1 MFKIIHESINSLNSN
16 MFFAGIMM
24 LTLNIGSRY
33 VQLNL
38 SPSAESYLKYAI
50 TKEFLVFTIAWMG
63 TRNIYVALTLT
74 AVFVVLADYAFNDK
88 SNFCILPEKFK
99 KLQDSIDMN
108 NGVGIELS
116 KSKNIDEEKI
126 KNKIT
131 KWNLISCFIAAPPF
145 VVSASVCFCFFCLG
159 FAPPCEAS
167 RFLFANSE
175 NAAVADFEE
184 AAF

>member
-1 MFKIIHESINSLNSN
+1 MISKIHESISSLNSN

-74 AVFVVLADYAFNDK
+74 AAFVILADYGLNDK

-99 KLQDSIDMN
+99 KLQDSIDAN
-108 NGVGIELS
+108 NDKIISEL
-116 KSKNIDEEKI
+116 EI
-126 KNKIT
+126 KNAVDILEKAKKQRENRTQLGYLSFYDNSKI
-131 KWNLISCFIAAPPF
+131 
-145 VVSASVCFCFFCLG
+145 
-159 FAPPCEAS
+159 
-167 RFLFANSE
+167 
-175 NAAVADFEE
+175 
-184 AAF
+184 

>member
-1 MFKIIHESINSLNSN
+1 MFKNINESISSLNSN

-74 AVFVVLADYAFNDK
+74 AAFVILADYGLNDK

-99 KLQDSIDMN
+99 KLQDSIDSNNDKIISELEIKDAMN
-108 NGVGIELS
+108 ILEKAKKQRENRVQLGYLS
-116 KSKNIDEEKI
+116 FYDNVKI
-126 KNKIT
+126 
-131 KWNLISCFIAAPPF
+131 
-145 VVSASVCFCFFCLG
+145 
-159 FAPPCEAS
+159 
-167 RFLFANSE
+167 
-175 NAAVADFEE
+175 
-184 AAF
+184 

>member
-1 MFKIIHESINSLNSN
+1 MFKSINESDSSLNSN
-16 MFFAGIMM
+16 MYFAGIMM

-74 AVFVVLADYAFNDK
+74 AAFVVLADYGLNDK

-99 KLQDSIDMN
+99 KLQNSIDTN
-108 NGVGIELS
+108 NDKIISEL
-116 KSKNIDEEKI
+116 EI
-126 KNKIT
+126 KNAMEILEKA
-131 KWNLISCFIAAPPF
+131 KKQQDNR
-145 VVSASVCFCFFCLG
+145 VQLG
-159 FAPPCEAS
+159 YLTFYDNNK
-167 RFLFANSE
+167 L
-175 NAAVADFEE
+175 
-184 AAF
+184 

>member
-1 MFKIIHESINSLNSN
+1 MISKIHESISSLNSN

-74 AVFVVLADYAFNDK
+74 AAFVILADYGLNDK

-99 KLQDSIDMN
+99 KLQDSIDTN
-108 NGVGIELS
+108 NDKIISEL
-116 KSKNIDEEKI
+116 EI
-126 KNKIT
+126 KNAMETLEKAKKQQDNRVQLGYLSFYDNVKI
-131 KWNLISCFIAAPPF
+131 
-145 VVSASVCFCFFCLG
+145 
-159 FAPPCEAS
+159 
-167 RFLFANSE
+167 
-175 NAAVADFEE
+175 
-184 AAF
+184 

>member
-1 MFKIIHESINSLNSN
+1 MISKIHESVSSLNSN

-38 SPSAESYLKYAI
+38 SHSAESYLKYAI

-74 AVFVVLADYAFNDK
+74 AAFVILADYGLNDK

-99 KLQDSIDMN
+99 KLQNSIDTN
-108 NGVGIELS
+108 NDKIISEL
-116 KSKNIDEEKI
+116 EI
-126 KNKIT
+126 KNAMEILEKA
-131 KWNLISCFIAAPPF
+131 KKQQDNR
-145 VVSASVCFCFFCLG
+145 VQLG
-159 FAPPCEAS
+159 YLTFY
-167 RFLFANSE
+167 E
-175 NAAVADFEE
+175 NNKL
-184 AAF
+184 

>member
-1 MFKIIHESINSLNSN
+1 MFKNIHESISSLNSN

-38 SPSAESYLKYAI
+38 SPSAETYLKYAI

-74 AVFVVLADYAFNDK
+74 AAFVILADYGLNDK

-99 KLQDSIDMN
+99 KLQDSIDSNNDKIISELEIKDAMN
-108 NGVGIELS
+108 ILEKAKKQRENRVQLGYLS
-116 KSKNIDEEKI
+116 FYDNVKI
-126 KNKIT
+126 
-131 KWNLISCFIAAPPF
+131 
-145 VVSASVCFCFFCLG
+145 
-159 FAPPCEAS
+159 
-167 RFLFANSE
+167 
-175 NAAVADFEE
+175 
-184 AAF
+184 

>member
-1 MFKIIHESINSLNSN
+1 MFKTIHESISSLNSN

-99 KLQDSIDMN
+99 KIQDSIDTN
-108 NGVGIELS
+108 NDKIISELEI
-116 KSKNIDEEKI
+116 KSAMDILEKAKKQRENRI
-126 KNKIT
+126 Q
-131 KWNLISCFIAAPPF
+131 
-145 VVSASVCFCFFCLG
+145 LG
-159 FAPPCEAS
+159 YLS
-167 RFLFANSE
+167 LYDK
-175 NAAVADFEE
+175 VTI
-184 AAF
+184 

>member
-1 MFKIIHESINSLNSN
+1 

-74 AVFVVLADYAFNDK
+74 AAFVILADYALNDK

-99 KLQDSIDMN
+99 KLQDSIDTN
-108 NGVGIELS
+108 NDKIISELEI
-116 KSKNIDEEKI
+116 KSAMDILEKAKKQRENRI
-126 KNKIT
+126 QLGYLSFYDNVKI
-131 KWNLISCFIAAPPF
+131 
-145 VVSASVCFCFFCLG
+145 
-159 FAPPCEAS
+159 
-167 RFLFANSE
+167 
-175 NAAVADFEE
+175 
-184 AAF
+184 

>member
-1 MFKIIHESINSLNSN
+1 MFKSINESISSLNSN

-74 AVFVVLADYAFNDK
+74 AAFVILADYGLNDK

-99 KLQDSIDMN
+99 KLQDSIDSN
-108 NGVGIELS
+108 NDKIISELEI
-116 KSKNIDEEKI
+116 KSAMDILEKAKKQRENRI
-126 KNKIT
+126 QLGYLSFYDNVKI
-131 KWNLISCFIAAPPF
+131 
-145 VVSASVCFCFFCLG
+145 
-159 FAPPCEAS
+159 
-167 RFLFANSE
+167 
-175 NAAVADFEE
+175 
-184 AAF
+184 

>member
-1 MFKIIHESINSLNSN
+1 MFKSINESVSSLNSN

-74 AVFVVLADYAFNDK
+74 AAFVILADYGLNDK

-99 KLQDSIDMN
+99 KLQNSIDTN
-108 NGVGIELS
+108 NDKIISEL
-116 KSKNIDEEKI
+116 EI
-126 KNKIT
+126 KNAMEILEKA
-131 KWNLISCFIAAPPF
+131 KKQQDNR
-145 VVSASVCFCFFCLG
+145 VQLG
-159 FAPPCEAS
+159 YLTFY
-167 RFLFANSE
+167 E
-175 NAAVADFEE
+175 NNKL
-184 AAF
+184 

>member
-1 MFKIIHESINSLNSN
+1 MFKNIHESISSLNSN

-74 AVFVVLADYAFNDK
+74 AAFVILADYGLNDK

-99 KLQDSIDMN
+99 KLQDSIDSN
-108 NGVGIELS
+108 NDKIISELEI
-116 KSKNIDEEKI
+116 KDAMDILEKA
-126 KNKIT
+126 KKQRENRVQLGYLSFYDNAKI
-131 KWNLISCFIAAPPF
+131 
-145 VVSASVCFCFFCLG
+145 
-159 FAPPCEAS
+159 
-167 RFLFANSE
+167 
-175 NAAVADFEE
+175 
-184 AAF
+184 

>member
-1 MFKIIHESINSLNSN
+1 MFKSINDSVSSLNSN

-74 AVFVVLADYAFNDK
+74 AAFVILADYGLNDK

-99 KLQDSIDMN
+99 KLQNSIDTN
-108 NGVGIELS
+108 NDKIISEL
-116 KSKNIDEEKI
+116 EI
-126 KNKIT
+126 KNAMEILEKA
-131 KWNLISCFIAAPPF
+131 KKQQDNR
-145 VVSASVCFCFFCLG
+145 VQLG
-159 FAPPCEAS
+159 YLTFYDNNK
-167 RFLFANSE
+167 L
-175 NAAVADFEE
+175 
-184 AAF
+184 

>member
-1 MFKIIHESINSLNSN
+1 MFKIIHESISSLNSN

-99 KLQDSIDMN
+99 KIQDSIDTN
-108 NGVGIELS
+108 NDKIISELEI
-116 KSKNIDEEKI
+116 KSAMDILEKAKKQRENRI
-126 KNKIT
+126 QLGYLSFYDNVKI
-131 KWNLISCFIAAPPF
+131 
-145 VVSASVCFCFFCLG
+145 
-159 FAPPCEAS
+159 
-167 RFLFANSE
+167 
-175 NAAVADFEE
+175 
-184 AAF
+184 

>member
-1 MFKIIHESINSLNSN
+1 

-50 TKEFLVFTIAWMG
+50 TKEFLIFTIAWMG

-74 AVFVVLADYAFNDK
+74 AAFVILADYGLNDK

-99 KLQDSIDMN
+99 KLQDSIDTN
-108 NGVGIELS
+108 NDKIISELEI
-116 KSKNIDEEKI
+116 KSAMDILEKAKKQRENRVQLGYLSFYDNIKI
-126 KNKIT
+126 
-131 KWNLISCFIAAPPF
+131 
-145 VVSASVCFCFFCLG
+145 
-159 FAPPCEAS
+159 
-167 RFLFANSE
+167 
-175 NAAVADFEE
+175 
-184 AAF
+184 

>member
-1 MFKIIHESINSLNSN
+1 MITKIHESVSSLNSN

-74 AVFVVLADYAFNDK
+74 AAFVILADYGLNDK

-99 KLQDSIDMN
+99 KLQDSIDAN
-108 NGVGIELS
+108 NDKIISEL
-116 KSKNIDEEKI
+116 EI
-126 KNKIT
+126 KNAVDILEKAKKQRENRIQLGYLSFYDNAKI
-131 KWNLISCFIAAPPF
+131 
-145 VVSASVCFCFFCLG
+145 
-159 FAPPCEAS
+159 
-167 RFLFANSE
+167 
-175 NAAVADFEE
+175 
-184 AAF
+184 

>member
-1 MFKIIHESINSLNSN
+1 

-74 AVFVVLADYAFNDK
+74 AAFVILADYALNDK

-99 KLQDSIDMN
+99 KLQDSIDSNNDKIISELEIKDAMN
-108 NGVGIELS
+108 ILEKAKKQRENRVQLGYLS
-116 KSKNIDEEKI
+116 FYDNVKI
-126 KNKIT
+126 
-131 KWNLISCFIAAPPF
+131 
-145 VVSASVCFCFFCLG
+145 
-159 FAPPCEAS
+159 
-167 RFLFANSE
+167 
-175 NAAVADFEE
+175 
-184 AAF
+184 

>member
-1 MFKIIHESINSLNSN
+1 MFKSVHESISSLYSN

-74 AVFVVLADYAFNDK
+74 AAFVILADYGLNDK

-99 KLQDSIDMN
+99 KLQDSIDTN
-108 NGVGIELS
+108 NDKIISEL
-116 KSKNIDEEKI
+116 EI
-126 KNKIT
+126 KNAMDTLEKAKKQQDNRVQLGYLSFYDNVKI
-131 KWNLISCFIAAPPF
+131 
-145 VVSASVCFCFFCLG
+145 
-159 FAPPCEAS
+159 
-167 RFLFANSE
+167 
-175 NAAVADFEE
+175 
-184 AAF
+184 

>member
-1 MFKIIHESINSLNSN
+1 MFKNIHESISSLNSN

-74 AVFVVLADYAFNDK
+74 AAFVILADYGLNDK

-99 KLQDSIDMN
+99 KLQDSIDSNNDKIISELEIKDAMN
-108 NGVGIELS
+108 ILEKAKKQRENRVQLGYLS
-116 KSKNIDEEKI
+116 FYDNVKI
-126 KNKIT
+126 
-131 KWNLISCFIAAPPF
+131 
-145 VVSASVCFCFFCLG
+145 
-159 FAPPCEAS
+159 
-167 RFLFANSE
+167 
-175 NAAVADFEE
+175 
-184 AAF
+184 

>member
-1 MFKIIHESINSLNSN
+1 MISKIHESISSLNSN

-74 AVFVVLADYAFNDK
+74 AAFVILADYGLNDK

-99 KLQDSIDMN
+99 KLQDSIDTN
-108 NGVGIELS
+108 NDKIISEL
-116 KSKNIDEEKI
+116 EI
-126 KNKIT
+126 KNAMDTLEKAKKQQDNRVQLGYLSFYDNTKI
-131 KWNLISCFIAAPPF
+131 
-145 VVSASVCFCFFCLG
+145 
-159 FAPPCEAS
+159 
-167 RFLFANSE
+167 
-175 NAAVADFEE
+175 
-184 AAF
+184 

>member
-1 MFKIIHESINSLNSN
+1 MFKSINESVNSLNSN

-74 AVFVVLADYAFNDK
+74 AAFVILADYGFNDK

-99 KLQDSIDMN
+99 KLQNSIDTN
-108 NGVGIELS
+108 NDKIISEL
-116 KSKNIDEEKI
+116 EI
-126 KNKIT
+126 KNAMEILEKA
-131 KWNLISCFIAAPPF
+131 KKQQDNR
-145 VVSASVCFCFFCLG
+145 VQLG
-159 FAPPCEAS
+159 Y
-167 RFLFANSE
+167 L
-175 NAAVADFEE
+175 
-184 AAF
+184 AFYDNNKL

>member
-1 MFKIIHESINSLNSN
+1 

-63 TRNIYVALTLT
+63 TRNIYVAITLT
-74 AVFVVLADYAFNDK
+74 AAFVILADYGLNDK

-99 KLQDSIDMN
+99 KLQDSIDAN
-108 NGVGIELS
+108 NDKIISEL
-116 KSKNIDEEKI
+116 EI
-126 KNKIT
+126 KNAVDILEKAKKQRENRIQLGYLSFYDNAKI
-131 KWNLISCFIAAPPF
+131 
-145 VVSASVCFCFFCLG
+145 
-159 FAPPCEAS
+159 
-167 RFLFANSE
+167 
-175 NAAVADFEE
+175 
-184 AAF
+184 

>member
-1 MFKIIHESINSLNSN
+1 MFKSVHESISSLNSN

-74 AVFVVLADYAFNDK
+74 AAFVILADYGLNDK

-99 KLQDSIDMN
+99 KLQDSIDSN
-108 NGVGIELS
+108 NDKIISELEI
-116 KSKNIDEEKI
+116 KSAMDILEKA
-126 KNKIT
+126 KKQHENRVQLGYLSFYDNVKI
-131 KWNLISCFIAAPPF
+131 
-145 VVSASVCFCFFCLG
+145 
-159 FAPPCEAS
+159 
-167 RFLFANSE
+167 
-175 NAAVADFEE
+175 
-184 AAF
+184 

>member
-1 MFKIIHESINSLNSN
+1 MFKTIHESISYLNSN

-99 KLQDSIDMN
+99 KIQDSID
-108 NGVGIELS
+108 
-116 KSKNIDEEKI
+116 
-126 KNKIT
+126 
-131 KWNLISCFIAAPPF
+131 
-145 VVSASVCFCFFCLG
+145 
-159 FAPPCEAS
+159 
-167 RFLFANSE
+167 ANSDKIISELEIKSAMDILEKAKKQRE
-175 NAAVADFEE
+175 NRIQLGYLSFYDNVKI
-184 AAF
+184 

>member
-1 MFKIIHESINSLNSN
+1 MFKSINESVSSLNSN

-74 AVFVVLADYAFNDK
+74 AAFVVLADYGLNDK

-99 KLQDSIDMN
+99 KLQNSIDTN
-108 NGVGIELS
+108 NDKIISEL
-116 KSKNIDEEKI
+116 EI
-126 KNKIT
+126 KNAMEILEKA
-131 KWNLISCFIAAPPF
+131 KKQQDNR
-145 VVSASVCFCFFCLG
+145 VQLG
-159 FAPPCEAS
+159 YLTFYDNNK
-167 RFLFANSE
+167 L
-175 NAAVADFEE
+175 
-184 AAF
+184 

>member
-1 MFKIIHESINSLNSN
+1 MISKIHESINSLNTN

-33 VQLNL
+33 IQLNL

-74 AVFVVLADYAFNDK
+74 AAFVILADYGLNDK

-99 KLQDSIDMN
+99 KLQNSIDTN
-108 NGVGIELS
+108 NDKIISEL
-116 KSKNIDEEKI
+116 EI
-126 KNKIT
+126 KNAMEILEKA
-131 KWNLISCFIAAPPF
+131 KKQQDNR
-145 VVSASVCFCFFCLG
+145 VQLG
-159 FAPPCEAS
+159 YLTFYDNNK
-167 RFLFANSE
+167 L
-175 NAAVADFEE
+175 
-184 AAF
+184 

>member
-1 MFKIIHESINSLNSN
+1 MFEIVHESISSLNSN

-50 TKEFLVFTIAWMG
+50 TKEFLIFTIAWMG

-74 AVFVVLADYAFNDK
+74 AAFIILADYGLNDK

-99 KLQDSIDMN
+99 KLQNSIDTNNDKIISELEIKNAMDILEKAKKQQDNRVQLGYLSFYDSI
-108 NGVGIELS
+108 
-116 KSKNIDEEKI
+116 KI
-126 KNKIT
+126 
-131 KWNLISCFIAAPPF
+131 
-145 VVSASVCFCFFCLG
+145 
-159 FAPPCEAS
+159 
-167 RFLFANSE
+167 
-175 NAAVADFEE
+175 
-184 AAF
+184 

>member
-1 MFKIIHESINSLNSN
+1 MFKSINESVSSLNSN

-74 AVFVVLADYAFNDK
+74 AAFVILADYGLNDK
-88 SNFCILPEKFK
+88 SSFCILPEKFK
-99 KLQDSIDMN
+99 KLQDSIDAN
-108 NGVGIELS
+108 NDKIISELEI
-116 KSKNIDEEKI
+116 KDAVDILEKA
-126 KNKIT
+126 KKQRENRNQLGYLSFYDSAKI
-131 KWNLISCFIAAPPF
+131 
-145 VVSASVCFCFFCLG
+145 
-159 FAPPCEAS
+159 
-167 RFLFANSE
+167 
-175 NAAVADFEE
+175 
-184 AAF
+184 

>member
-1 MFKIIHESINSLNSN
+1 

-74 AVFVVLADYAFNDK
+74 AAFVILADYGLNDK

-99 KLQDSIDMN
+99 KLQDSIDSN
-108 NGVGIELS
+108 NDKIISELEI
-116 KSKNIDEEKI
+116 KDAMDILEKA
-126 KNKIT
+126 KKQRENRVQLGYLSFYDNAKI
-131 KWNLISCFIAAPPF
+131 
-145 VVSASVCFCFFCLG
+145 
-159 FAPPCEAS
+159 
-167 RFLFANSE
+167 
-175 NAAVADFEE
+175 
-184 AAF
+184 

>member
-1 MFKIIHESINSLNSN
+1 
-16 MFFAGIMM
+16 M

-74 AVFVVLADYAFNDK
+74 AVFVILADYGLNDK

-99 KLQDSIDMN
+99 KLQDSIDTN
-108 NGVGIELS
+108 NDKIISEL
-116 KSKNIDEEKI
+116 EI
-126 KNKIT
+126 KNAMDILEKAKKQRENRIQLGYLSFYDNAKI
-131 KWNLISCFIAAPPF
+131 
-145 VVSASVCFCFFCLG
+145 
-159 FAPPCEAS
+159 
-167 RFLFANSE
+167 
-175 NAAVADFEE
+175 
-184 AAF
+184 

>member
-1 MFKIIHESINSLNSN
+1 MFKTIHESISSLNSN

-99 KLQDSIDMN
+99 KIQDSIDTN
-108 NGVGIELS
+108 NDKIISELEIKSAMDILEKRKTARKPNSIGI
-116 KSKNIDEEKI
+116 
-126 KNKIT
+126 
-131 KWNLISCFIAAPPF
+131 FI
-145 VVSASVCFCFFCLG
+145 L
-159 FAPPCEAS
+159 
-167 RFLFANSE
+167 L
-175 NAAVADFEE
+175 
-184 AAF
+184 

>member
-1 MFKIIHESINSLNSN
+1 MFKSINDSVSSLNSN

-74 AVFVVLADYAFNDK
+74 ATFVILADYGLNDK

-99 KLQDSIDMN
+99 KLQNSIDTN
-108 NGVGIELS
+108 NDKIISEL
-116 KSKNIDEEKI
+116 EI
-126 KNKIT
+126 KNAMEILEKA
-131 KWNLISCFIAAPPF
+131 KKQQDNR
-145 VVSASVCFCFFCLG
+145 VQLG
-159 FAPPCEAS
+159 YLTFYDNNK
-167 RFLFANSE
+167 L
-175 NAAVADFEE
+175 
-184 AAF
+184 

>member
-1 MFKIIHESINSLNSN
+1 MFKSIHESVSSLNSN

-74 AVFVVLADYAFNDK
+74 AAFVILADYGLNDK

-99 KLQDSIDMN
+99 KLQNSIDTN
-108 NGVGIELS
+108 NDKIISEL
-116 KSKNIDEEKI
+116 EI
-126 KNKIT
+126 KNAMEILEKA
-131 KWNLISCFIAAPPF
+131 KKQQQNR
-145 VVSASVCFCFFCLG
+145 VQLG
-159 FAPPCEAS
+159 YLTFYDNNK
-167 RFLFANSE
+167 L
-175 NAAVADFEE
+175 
-184 AAF
+184 

>member
-1 MFKIIHESINSLNSN
+1 

-74 AVFVVLADYAFNDK
+74 AAFVILADYGLNDK

-99 KLQDSIDMN
+99 KLQDSIDSNNDKIISELEIKDAMN
-108 NGVGIELS
+108 ILEKAKKQRENRVQLGYLS
-116 KSKNIDEEKI
+116 FYDNVKI
-126 KNKIT
+126 
-131 KWNLISCFIAAPPF
+131 
-145 VVSASVCFCFFCLG
+145 
-159 FAPPCEAS
+159 
-167 RFLFANSE
+167 
-175 NAAVADFEE
+175 
-184 AAF
+184 